1 MINVEQVQSHTF
13 VEPQESDIMR
23 FGKYRGQTIKDILAI
38 KEMKFNKLQDTGK
51 NYLIWCLK
59 QDFVKQETK
68 DMTKKYF
75 VNL

>member
-1 MINVEQVQSHTF
+1 M
-13 VEPQESDIMR
+13 ESIC
-23 FGKYRGQTIKDILAI
+23 GQTIKDILAI
-38 KEMKFNKLQDTGK
+38 KEMKCNKLQETGK

-68 DMTKKYF
+68 DMIKKYF